1 MNNNAENLCII
12 IFILMRFQNVTFVLK
27 QRKTILNVLGVVLN
41 HVVNA
46 SIISILKMNQD
57 VLHVD

>member
-1 MNNNAENLCII
+1 
-12 IFILMRFQNVTFVLK
+12 MRCQNVTSAMK
-27 QRKTILNVLGVVLN
+27 PNQTILNVSDVIFV

>member
-1 MNNNAENLCII
+1 M
-12 IFILMRFQNVTFVLK
+12 MSVLK
-27 QRKTILNVLGVVLN
+27 QRKIILNAFVVVSVR
-41 HVVNA
+41 VVNA